1 MAKTKKSPDQMSFL
15 DHLEAFRWV
24 LVRSSIAIVA
34 MAIVIFAFSGFI
46 FDDVIFGPIQ
56 PDFPTYRA
64 VCEIATSLGNPE
76 FCIDK
81 IDFVIQNTS
90 MEGQVTVLIW
100 ACITGG
106 IILGFPFI
114 LWELWKFVRPALYE
128 KERKMA
134 KVFIGASSLLF
145 FAGVLFGY
153 YVIVPMSIHF
163 FATFSVSD
171 LIKNEFN
178 LNSYIGM
185 IRTAVLA
192 CGLFFELPIVIY
204 FLSRM
209 GLVTAEFLKKYRK
222 YAIVIVLIVAAV
234 VTPPDVISQIIVSI
248 PMLIIYELSIYISA
262 AVARNKAKEALKNS
276 DSDV

>member
-1 MAKTKKSPDQMSFL
+1 
-15 DHLEAFRWV
+15 
-24 LVRSSIAIVA
+24 
-34 MAIVIFAFSGFI
+34 
-46 FDDVIFGPIQ
+46 
-56 PDFPTYRA
+56 
-64 VCEIATSLGNPE
+64 
-76 FCIDK
+76 
-81 IDFVIQNTS
+81 

-153 YVIVPMSIHF
+153 YVITPMSIHF

-178 LNSYIGM
+178 LSSYIGM

-209 GLVTAEFLKKYRK
+209 GLVTAEFLRKYRK

-276 DSDV
+276 

>member
-1 MAKTKKSPDQMSFL
+1 MAKTKKSLDQMSFL
-15 DHLEAFRWV
+15 DHLEEFRWV

-34 MAIVIFAFSGFI
+34 MAIIIFAFSGFI

-56 PDFPTYRA
+56 PSFPTYRL
-64 VCEIATSLGNPE
+64 VCDIATALGSAE
-76 FCIDK
+76 FCIEE

-114 LWELWKFVRPALYE
+114 LWELWKFVKPALYE

-153 YVIVPMSIHF
+153 YIIVPMSIHF

-178 LNSYIGM
+178 LSSYIGM
-185 IRTAVLA
+185 LRTAVLA
-192 CGLFFELPIVIY
+192 CGLFFELPIIIY

-209 GLVTAEFLKKYRK
+209 GLVTAEFLRKYRK

-234 VTPPDVISQIIVSI
+234 VTPPDVISQIIVAI

-262 AVARNKAKEALKNS
+262 AVARNKAKEALKNT
-276 DSDV
+276 V